1 MNLYLVQHA
10 QAKPKDEDP
19 ARPLTGAGRAAAQA
33 VAAFAARLGLEVNQI
48 RHSGKTR
55 ARQTAEALAQA
66 LSPAGGVVAVSGL
79 APRDDVR
86 PVAEALAAEDRPVM
100 LVGHLPFMSRLA
112 ALLLAGDPDR
122 GVVQFRQG
130 GIVCLAREEGRWL
143 LAWALTPEMAAS

>member
-10 QAKPKDEDP
+10 QAKPKEEDP
-19 ARPLTGAGRAAAQA
+19 ARPLTDAGRAAAQA
-33 VAAFAARLGLEVNQI
+33 VAISAARLGLEVDQI
-48 RHSGKTR
+48 RHSSKTR
-55 ARQTAEALAQA
+55 ARQTAEALARA

-86 PVAEALAAEDRPVM
+86 PVAEALAGEGRPVM

-143 LAWALTPEMAAS
+143 LALFLTPEMAAA

>member
-10 QAKPKDEDP
+10 QAKPKEEDP
-19 ARPLTGAGRAAAQA
+19 ARPLSDAGRAAAQA

-86 PVAEALAAEDRPVM
+86 PAAEALAAEDRPVM
-100 LVGHLPFMSRLA
+100 LVGHLPFVSRLA

-143 LAWALTPEMAAS
+143 LAWALTPEMAAA